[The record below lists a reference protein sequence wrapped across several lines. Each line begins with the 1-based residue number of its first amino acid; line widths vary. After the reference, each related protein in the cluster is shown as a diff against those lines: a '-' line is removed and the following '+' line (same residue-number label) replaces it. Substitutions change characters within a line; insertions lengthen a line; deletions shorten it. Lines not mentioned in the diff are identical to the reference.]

1 MISLK
6 YLAFEVTR
14 LCNEFCKM
22 CMRGEAED
30 VNMTEDI
37 VDRVL
42 LDNCIQDVETIM
54 FTGDEPTLNEKLICY
69 IVELIMKHKIPVRH
83 LSIVTNA
90 KKFPKDT
97 LEVFKDYQRYA
108 KINNLKCNIT
118 INFANDV
125 FHEKY
130 PEIIGEYQSKYPQ
143 FQYEFKG
150 LDFIWKTGRAE
161 HGDKFEYK
169 IIPMYIQTVM
179 GYLWVMNTLYVTAK
193 GNYETMG
200 DGMYKDM
207 DRIHMGSV
215 HDKSFIDLIENHGI
229 ITNASEEEFKRL
241 LYAAR
246 SFK

>member
-108 KINNLKCNIT
+108 KINNLT
-118 INFANDV
+118 EL
-125 FHEKY
+125 EKKLAIGFMNLS
-130 PEIIGEYQSKYPQ
+130 PEIREAVFSVLENTFSNDRQNTTLKETSATAELSQAVKEAEEAYIKSRSKPVKKTEQSASSIT
-143 FQYEFKG
+143 E
-150 LDFIWKTGRAE
+150 
-161 HGDKFEYK
+161 
-169 IIPMYIQTVM
+169 
-179 GYLWVMNTLYVTAK
+179 
-193 GNYETMG
+193 
-200 DGMYKDM
+200 
-207 DRIHMGSV
+207 
-215 HDKSFIDLIENHGI
+215 ENAI
-229 ITNASEEEFKRL
+229 LENA
-241 LYAAR
+241 ANQ
-246 SFK
+246 